1 MLKYSVS
8 QSTNDNFL
16 ITILEDGDYK
26 GVIVNIVDLKF
37 NESGELDFEIEL
49 PKNKVELFND
59 EKFKDEV
66 SLIVGDVVKKSVEE
80 VWKTREAIEKI
91 EETIDKKLEEYQ
103 IKREKNKLI
112 VEQFMEK
119 GYLLRIDN
127 SGETERIMAVDIK
140 NNIQYDMS
148 LEADLR
154 KLANEVYKPNII
166 LN

>member
-154 KLANEVYKPNII
+154 KLANEVYKSNII